1 MDRDH
6 DRGGLSG
13 DLEGNE
19 VKRDSFVFYRSF
31 MDAIEQLDD
40 SQHLEVLRAI
50 IEYAL
55 EGTMPKKKCIAS
67 AILMSVKPVID
78 KNNTSYENGKKGGRP
93 KTQPKPNDNPTV
105 TQPKPNDNPTV
116 TDPEPYVDV
125 DVDADSDVDADAD
138 ADADVEA
145 PQAGGQAGDVPT
157 EEEVTEFAKSIGFDI
172 DAKHFIEYYLKDG
185 RLQVNGEPVRDWKA
199 LVRSWWRQE
208 QKSREQ
214 RITSADV
221 ARKKPNGWNSFDQRT
236 DDLDDET
243 IQNMKRQYK
252 EFLRRQN
259 EDQPEDDGGGR
270 VA

>member
-1 MDRDH
+1 ME
-6 DRGGLSG
+6 G
-13 DLEGNE
+13 DE

-55 EGTMPKKKCIAS
+55 EGTMPKKKGIAS

-105 TQPKPNDNPTV
+105 TQQKPNDNPTV

-125 DVDADSDVDADAD
+125 DVDVDVDSDVDADAD
-138 ADADVEA
+138 ADADSDVDDDADVEA
-145 PQAGGQAGDVPT
+145 PQDGGQAGDVPT

-221 ARKKPNGWNSFDQRT
+221 ARKKPNGWNNFDQRT
-236 DDLDDET
+236 DDLSGFEVEV
-243 IQNMKRQYK
+243 MKK
-252 EFLRRQN
+252 MIENDRRN
-259 EDQPEDDGGGR
+259 RNVEGE
-270 VA
+270 